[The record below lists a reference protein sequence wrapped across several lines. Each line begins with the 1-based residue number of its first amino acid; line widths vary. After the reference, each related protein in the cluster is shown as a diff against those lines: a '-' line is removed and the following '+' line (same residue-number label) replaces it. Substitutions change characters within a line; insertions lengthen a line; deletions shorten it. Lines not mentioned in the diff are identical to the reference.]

1 MTNRIAVL
9 NTPNKYVE
17 TNDDTIMTVALKH
30 CSFSNTDSSSTE
42 NIDFPLTTGLVSI
55 NGTITMEHCTVINY
69 NVSKF
74 LDISGNANVTITDT
88 DFIGN
93 TLKDPNGF
101 QDFVLLSNGN
111 MLFTNVTV
119 QHNSFSNFLWI
130 QSGGVAEIKRSQL
143 LQNQEPSNSRFGA
156 LVRMT
161 SSGASITMSDTFLHG
176 RSFALI
182 TISGLGGTLQLD
194 RCILDSDQSMHSI
207 YSFSNTTI
215 LNSCFHGQTVFPP
228 VFISGDMKLLSF
240 ANVFN
245 DVDVRDS
252 NCTHFFVEEDG
263 DGCFYP
269 ADDKVCNGQCLTA
282 DGTSCF
288 DAQLP
293 GVPTC
298 NLDCNTTDKV
308 TDCFETLFDLRCG
321 MCTEAKA
328 VLAGEPLREL
338 PYTYRLCENTNF
350 EVVDETRDT
359 IYPILNDTRVICGD
373 GDVANNCTI
382 FGGFLQVEISDNS
395 RDVSF
400 LKSPLPLMYV
410 SFEGIVFKKVK
421 LDPRTRRSASVWA
434 RGGPDVTAD
443 FSSCRWTE
451 IGGTHAIL
459 NHNPSEYGNFDGSA
473 AAAMTVNVTTSNFGH
488 SSEGYRHKGILTTHG
503 RIILHDV
510 DIIDYLTEDVS
521 IKCEIFWF

>member
-298 NLDCNTTDKV
+298 NVDCNTINNV

-421 LDPRTRRSASVWA
+421 LDPRTRRSASV
-434 RGGPDVTAD
+434 
-443 FSSCRWTE
+443 
-451 IGGTHAIL
+451 
-459 NHNPSEYGNFDGSA
+459 
-473 AAAMTVNVTTSNFGH
+473 
-488 SSEGYRHKGILTTHG
+488 
-503 RIILHDV
+503 
-510 DIIDYLTEDVS
+510 
-521 IKCEIFWF
+521 